1 MDEPIPAAR
10 VEGRCKAESGLFSSR
25 ELHAFAVAS
34 WEHDREQS
42 LSLLRQG
49 RANWGV
55 TILDLHSRRP
65 YVGLTMDGDTAEALR
80 DALGAVLKKLGWL
93 PDFPA
98 EPNDFVH
105 IEAPHCQRL
114 HSNAWR
120 DVDDIYVQVGGI
132 PMFREVDFSLFGT
145 GTPQLLMHG
154 DKQFAVGLYRALQAA
169 TGVLPEDFHPDAP

>member
-1 MDEPIPAAR
+1 MDEPIPAVR
-10 VEGRCKAESGLFSSR
+10 VQGRCKAESGLFSSR
-25 ELHAFAVAS
+25 ELHTFAVAPWS
-34 WEHDREQS
+34 DAD
-42 LSLLRQG
+42 G
-49 RANWGV
+49 TWGV
-55 TILDLHSRRP
+55 GVFDLHSRRP
-65 YVGLTMDGDTAEALR
+65 YVGLMFDGETAEALR

-105 IEAPHCQRL
+105 IEEQNCRRF

-120 DVDDIYVQVGGI
+120 DVNDIYVQVGGI
-132 PMFREVDFSLFGT
+132 PMFREVDFALFGT

-169 TGVLPEDFHPDAP
+169 TGVLPEDFDPDAPSQPRS